1 MFWRKAHFLHFS
13 AITLIFGLNIGY
25 SQSETEIYLAG
36 ISQIE
41 GGFKL
46 SYSTNISLN
55 PGYDNQPT
63 FGSTNNTLWYS
74 RTRDRQTDIVEHII
88 ESGKLKW
95 LTDTPQGSEYSPQ
108 PIPESEAFSAIRLD
122 TNGLQRLYR
131 YNRNGFGSVILDT
144 LKIGYTLWISPEEL
158 ICTVLTGNGMD
169 LYRANIHTDTYS
181 LIEKSVGRSLT
192 KIPETGD
199 ISFTRITEQ
208 GIELKSY
215 NIDSGT
221 QSTITLLP
229 DKIQDICWLPDGS
242 LICGGEDVLRQ
253 YIPGMQNYWQVVHR
267 FRPGFGWISRLAINE
282 SGTLLALVAD
292 KKP

>member
-1 MFWRKAHFLHFS
+1 MFWRNAHILQFS
-13 AITLIFGLNIGY
+13 AITLFFGLTIGY
-25 SQSETEIYLAG
+25 GQSETEIYLSG

-41 GGFKL
+41 GGFEL
-46 SYSTNISLN
+46 SYTTNISLN

-63 FGSTNNTLWYS
+63 FGGTNNTLWYA
-74 RTRDRQTDIVEHII
+74 RTRERQTDIVEHAI

-108 PIPESEAFSAIRLD
+108 PIPGSDELSAIRLD

-131 YNRNGFGSVILDT
+131 YDRNRTGSVILDT
-144 LKIGYTLWISPEEL
+144 LKIGYTIWLGNENL

-169 LYRANIHTDTYS
+169 LYRANIQTDTYS
-181 LIEKSVGRSLT
+181 LIEKSVGRSLS

-199 ISFTRITEQ
+199 ISYSRITKQ
-208 GIELKSY
+208 GIELRSY

-221 QSTITLLP
+221 QSTITTLP
-229 DKIQDICWLPDGS
+229 DNVQDICWLPDGS

-253 YIPGMQNYWQVVHR
+253 FIPGMQNYWQVVHR
-267 FRPGFGWISRLAINE
+267 FRPGFGWISRLAINKN
-282 SGTLLALVAD
+282 GNLLALVAA